1 VELEFDG
8 PIFHWRGPAPHHF
21 VAVPE
26 AESELLQEFSH
37 LSYGWGCLP
46 VRGRIG
52 ATEFDT
58 SLMPKDGLFLLPVK
72 VAVRRAENLELG
84 DRVTVRLELETD

>member
-1 VELEFDG
+1 MELEFDG
-8 PIFHWRGPAPHHF
+8 PAFHWRGPSPHHF

-26 AESELLQEFSH
+26 AESDLLGEFSH

-52 ATEFDT
+52 ATAFET
-58 SLMPKDGLFLLPVK
+58 SLIPKDGRFLVPLK

-84 DRVTVRLELETD
+84 DHVTIRLELDTD

>member
-1 VELEFDG
+1 MELEFDG
-8 PIFHWRGPAPHHF
+8 PVFHWRGPSPHHF

-26 AESELLQEFSH
+26 AESDLLGEFRH

-46 VRGRIG
+46 VRGRVG
-52 ATEFDT
+52 ATDFET
-58 SLMPKDGLFLLPVK
+58 SLIPKDGRFLVPLK

-84 DRVTVRLELETD
+84 DHVTVRLELDTD